1 MNPGGVTPQSCELFG
16 DTGMLCV
23 CDPGV
28 SLLKVVNFSKIRDV
42 CDLILGV
49 SLLHVKL

>member
-1 MNPGGVTPQSCELFG
+1 
-16 DTGMLCV
+16 MLCV

-49 SLLHVKL
+49 SLLSCKVVSFTGTKIPGL